1 MRPLV
6 LPKGYAEWSEGA
18 HWSYIS
24 QVACDPVY
32 FPEEKQSNDAA
43 DSVGLSLENASYIEE
58 NLKTTEFKSKSENS
72 PKLFNSDEE
81 ISEMD
86 ISKDIKEDDLF
97 EKDFVNDEEFEIPA
111 FLRKQKY

>member
-1 MRPLV
+1 MDEYFCIQFF
-6 LPKGYAEWSEGA
+6 LPFPSTDIKK
-18 HWSYIS
+18 
-24 QVACDPVY
+24 DPAKPYPPKIILSSFKYKRCVDN
-32 FPEEKQSNDAA
+32 S
-43 DSVGLSLENASYIEE
+43 LSLKQDVQI
-58 NLKTTEFKSKSENS
+58 NS